1 MEDNKRN
8 IFKIILIV
16 LLVVLIIGMAVI
28 AYFYLDSQKDSEMEA
43 AIKEKEAQHTMS
55 LEEFVVNLKPNDNKR
70 FLKANMSLMFEG
82 KGKDKAEFLEAN
94 IDLIRDEVIAILREK
109 TAEDFLEVENTK
121 ALKEEIVE
129 KLNESLGAR
138 VIEDVYF
145 TDLVVQ

>member
-8 IFKIILIV
+8 VFKIILIV
-16 LLVVLIIGMAVI
+16 LLVVLIAGMAI
-28 AYFYLDSQKDSEMEA
+28 IGYFYLDSQKDSEMEA
-43 AIKEKEAQHTMS
+43 AIKEKEAQHTMP
-55 LEEFVVNLKPNDNKR
+55 LEEFVVNLKPNDHKR
-70 FLKANMSLMFEG
+70 FLKANMSLMFES
-82 KGKDKAEFLEAN
+82 KGKEKGEFLEEN

-129 KLNESLGAR
+129 KLNTSLGAN
-138 VIEDVYF
+138 IIKDVYF